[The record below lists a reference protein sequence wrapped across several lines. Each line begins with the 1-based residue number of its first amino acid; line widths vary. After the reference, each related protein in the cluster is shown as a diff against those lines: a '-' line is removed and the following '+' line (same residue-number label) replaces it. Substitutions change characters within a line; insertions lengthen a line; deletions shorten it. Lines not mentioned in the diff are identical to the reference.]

1 MEKCG
6 ELPAAEP
13 EIEPRCPGLVLKLPG
28 LSRRA
33 MSRLQCR
40 GIFLPVKSKAPMGRV
55 NPPPPHRRV
64 AKHWNSVCLSV
75 STTPRWCREEA
86 ERSGGSLPALLS
98 VSASRGA
105 RLCRLLVWS
114 GQVSAARLGSRVPF
128 PPRCA
133 YCTGQLACGSAW
145 RWEAAGSRV

>member
-40 GIFLPVKSKAPMGRV
+40 GIFLSVKSKALTGRV
-55 NPPPPHRRV
+55 NPPSSRMGCKTLELR
-64 AKHWNSVCLSV
+64 LSAQ
-75 STTPRWCREEA
+75 PCAGA
-86 ERSGGSLPALLS
+86 ERRQSGLVGACQLCCLCPHAAMCGSDISL
-98 VSASRGA
+98 RGA
-105 RLCRLLVWS
+105 GRSAHMCLFHLTACTA
-114 GQVSAARLGSRVPF
+114 QVSSPV
-128 PPRCA
+128 
-133 YCTGQLACGSAW
+133 
-145 RWEAAGSRV
+145 V